1 MKRVR
6 TVARAACRALVLA
19 ALWSAMPGTA
29 WCQEAQPPVPAE
41 GGASEESLPGS
52 DSERPGTVRI
62 VNTSLDEP
70 ELGYEVLLGRAE
82 ELAVR
87 RLGVDVFKVKRFR
100 VGAVSATALQTGWTL
115 GPRTYFA
122 VIQEIQGSTSKT
134 FLLLEYRLGPNLDVM
149 VVQGNDA
156 RQGLDV
162 RWRRE
167 Y

>member
-1 MKRVR
+1 M
-6 TVARAACRALVLA
+6 
-19 ALWSAMPGTA
+19 
-29 WCQEAQPPVPAE
+29 
-41 GGASEESLPGS
+41 
-52 DSERPGTVRI
+52 RI
-62 VNTSLDEP
+62 VNTSLDES

-87 RLGVDVFKVKRFR
+87 RLGVDVFQVKRFR

-115 GPRTYFA
+115 GPRTYFG

-134 FLLLEYRLGPNLDVM
+134 FLLLEYRLDSNLDVM

-156 RQGLDV
+156 RQGIDL